1 MTSSERTGFG
11 PYLALTRLLCPLV
24 PLALRWRLRKGK
36 EMPGRWR
43 EKLGEA
49 SVSRPDGPLIWM
61 HAVGLGEALALRALV
76 AALEARRPELNIL
89 VTTGT
94 RGSAEALAKNG
105 IGGAIHQ
112 FLPMDCPKARAQF
125 LDHWH
130 PDFAV
135 WSEQDIWPGLVH
147 AAAERGIPQVWI
159 NARMNRAARDRRM
172 RQARLY
178 RAVYGCFQTISAQD
192 DDTTRQIAAFGVTAQ
207 VDGSLK
213 PAAQPLADNAQERD
227 ALTAAIGERRVWLA
241 ASSHPQDEAVALDA
255 LTHLAAPGL
264 LVIAP
269 RYPQRGDEIVADARA
284 RGLRVA
290 QRSSGQRPDAQTQVY
305 VADTLGEMGL
315 WYRLAEAALI
325 GGTNDD
331 IEGHNPWEAAALDC
345 AILHGPRVANFATDY
360 AVLDAGGAARQVMDG
375 AALAAALDDPLLS
388 CQTGRASVL
397 VQRGRDLVDALASQL
412 LTRMDA

>member
-1 MTSSERTGFG
+1 MTSSELTGFG
-11 PYLALTRLLCPLV
+11 PYLTLTRLLCPLV

-49 SVSRPDGPLIWM
+49 SVPRPDGPLIWM

-76 AALEARRPELNIL
+76 AALEARRPALNIL

-125 LDHWH
+125 LDHWR

-147 AAAERGIPQVWI
+147 AASERGIPQVWI

-192 DDTTRQIAAFGVTAQ
+192 DDTARQIAAFGATAQ

-241 ASSHPQDEAVALDA
+241 ASSHPQDEALALDA